1 MNILSIDIGIKN
13 LSHCLFRVTSGRFT
27 VLQWGVIDL
36 TNDNTMTC
44 NAATKKKGICGKRAT
59 YRKDE
64 NRFCL
69 THAKSSSFILP
80 SQDTKSL
87 CSKKVQDIRNIC
99 STLSLSVEPGDTK
112 QTMLKRIHTH
122 KELTE
127 LIPIR
132 RSNAKLCN
140 LVDLGKSLQEK
151 YSTIFNMVTIDTVLI
166 ENQIG
171 PIAIRM
177 KSLQGMVTQYWIMR
191 GVPNI
196 QFVSA
201 NNKLKYFLSGK
212 STYKERKAKGIEV
225 AKRYVMEYP
234 DMYSWNSMF
243 HSHTKK
249 DDLSDSLLQGVWY
262 MANNELVKIYNN

>member
-1 MNILSIDIGIKN
+1 MHILSIDIGIKN
-13 LSHCLFRVTSGRFT
+13 MSHCLFRVNNGQFI

-36 TNDNTMTC
+36 TNDSTMTC
-44 NAATKKKGICGKRAT
+44 NALTKKKGVCGKRAT
-59 YRKDE
+59 YRKDD
-64 NRFCL
+64 NHFCL

-87 CSKKVQDIRNIC
+87 SSKKVQDIRNIC
-99 STLSLSVEPGDTK
+99 NNLSVSIESGDTK
-112 QTMLKRIHTH
+112 QMMLKRIHAY

-127 LIPIR
+127 LVPIQ

-151 YSTIFNMVTIDTVLI
+151 YSAIFNMVTIDTVLI

-177 KSLQGMVTQYWIMR
+177 KSLQGMVTQYWIMQ
-191 GVPNI
+191 GVPDI

-201 NNKLKYFLSGK
+201 NNKLKNFLPGK

-225 AKRYVMEYP
+225 ARRYVTEYP
-234 DMYSWNSMF
+234 DMYIWNNMF

-249 DDLSDSLLQGVWY
+249 DDLADALLQGIWY
-262 MANNELVKIYNN
+262 MGQNHLCGILQ